1 VTPHIGGVVEPG
13 LLRDHLEARQDEMAS
28 LIEDLALVE
37 SPTDV
42 PSSHGPARDLLV
54 DAWAKA
60 GYRHRLIPGR
70 ETAGHLLFT
79 PRERRRDRPV
89 QLMVGHVDTVWPL
102 GTVQRMPV
110 VRDGPV
116 LKGPGVFDM
125 KAGLVMM
132 IYAVGAV
139 QALDLPLAAT
149 PVAFVNSDEEIGSPE
164 SRREVRRLARASA
177 RAFILE
183 PSLGAEGR
191 IKTARKGVG
200 RFQVEIRGRAAHAG
214 LDPTGGSSAIL
225 ELSHVVQA
233 LHGLTD
239 LERGITV
246 NVGVIEGGTRA
257 NVIAARSR
265 AQVDVRALTREDAA
279 EVTEK
284 ILSLRP
290 AVDGVE
296 LVVTGGFEVPPLER
310 TPRNRVLWRQAR
322 ELGAGLGLE
331 LEEATA
337 GGGSDGNTTSQFTAT
352 LDGLGPRGDG
362 AHAEREHIVVESLVE
377 RTALLAALLAAPVEA
392 PESRGRTH
400 G

>member
-1 VTPHIGGVVEPG
+1 
-13 LLRDHLEARQDEMAS
+13 
-28 LIEDLALVE
+28 
-37 SPTDV
+37 
-42 PSSHGPARDLLV
+42 
-54 DAWAKA
+54 
-60 GYRHRLIPGR
+60 
-70 ETAGHLLFT
+70 
-79 PRERRRDRPV
+79 
-89 QLMVGHVDTVWPL
+89 
-102 GTVQRMPV
+102 
-110 VRDGPV
+110 
-116 LKGPGVFDM
+116 
-125 KAGLVMM
+125 
-132 IYAVGAV
+132 
-139 QALDLPLAAT
+139 
-149 PVAFVNSDEEIGSPE
+149 
-164 SRREVRRLARASA
+164 
-177 RAFILE
+177 
-183 PSLGAEGR
+183 
-191 IKTARKGVG
+191 VG

-257 NVIAARSR
+257 NVIAAESR

-284 ILSLRP
+284 IRSLRP

-296 LVVTGGFEVPPLER
+296 LVVTGGFQVPPLER

-331 LEEATA
+331 LVETTA
-337 GGGSDGNTTSQFTAT
+337 GGGSDGNTTSQYTAT

-377 RTALLAALLAAPVEA
+377 RTALLAALLAAPVEG
-392 PESRGRTH
+392 PEGSDRMPG
-400 G
+400 